1 MVTRAT
7 AAPARKDRDVVIG
20 VHPSLYS
27 ARGHTGVTHTSQK
40 MHQNTG
46 QTS

>member
-1 MVTRAT
+1 MVARAI
-7 AAPARKDRDVVIG
+7 AAPAGKDRGVVIG

-27 ARGHTGVTHTSQK
+27 ARGHPGVTHTSQK
-40 MHQNTG
+40 MCQSTG